1 LDKILKALM
10 VATTVAI
17 LAVPAFAGEPIPAPE
32 PGTMALLASGIGGVA
47 VLRRL
52 LKR

>member
-1 LDKILKALM
+1 LNKILKSALL
-10 VATTVAI
+10 VGTAVAI
-17 LAVPAFAGEPIPAPE
+17 LAVPAFAGTVPAPE
-32 PGTMALLASGIGGVA
+32 PGTMVLLASGIGGVA